1 VFDTQQE
8 RPAAVRQLVRRVGWG
23 VADQG
28 VSSLGNFVLG
38 VVAAHNLSATEFGAF
53 SLAFVTFSFVLSG
66 SRGASTDPLMVRFSG
81 ADPVTWRP
89 AVAAASGTAW
99 ATGLAVGMVCLLLGL
114 LLPWHVGAGFVGLAV
129 GLPGILLQ
137 DSYRF
142 AFFSCGR
149 GDRAFRNDLIWTL
162 LQMATLG
169 VLVATDSISILTC
182 MLAFSLTA
190 TAAAWIGLLQI
201 GIRPRVS
208 LVRRWLVDHRSL
220 GVRYLVE
227 NVSIGGA
234 RQARFFAVGAI
245 VGLAAVGQIRGAE
258 ILMGPFV
265 IVLAGVAQVSVP
277 EAKHVLDREPRRLS
291 RFCVLLA
298 SSQAAAALCWGAAVV
313 VLPVGRLLLGDLWD
327 SAHELLVP
335 VFGIVVLGCYE
346 NAAAAGLRAMGF
358 SRRSLTAQLTS
369 ASCYLVG
376 GTVGAFVGG
385 ALGSCWGVVAAQL
398 IGLAMWWY
406 QLRRGIS
413 DHVAALP
420 EGDRGWK
427 PQNTRRHSWPAGEE
441 FDVFA
446 ALDQSSSLPSRAP
459 KRIGTDPH
467 VRRGEDAMTARPRVT
482 IGLPVYNGE
491 EYLEQALDGLL
502 AQTFTDFELII
513 SDNASTDRTAEIC
526 QQYAGRDP
534 RIRYVRQKNNI
545 GAGPN
550 HNVLVPMA
558 RGQYFKWA
566 SHDDVYAPELIERCV
581 EALETHPEVVLAHV
595 HDGLINAV
603 GAVTALPRYSL
614 DTSSREAHV
623 RLRSLLRVNGG
634 NDFYGVIPTEILRS
648 IKPHHSYHHADRT
661 FMAQL
666 ILKGPFVQVPEVLFF
681 RRDHPGRASR
691 GRSTRQVA
699 ATLDPRRSDRFR
711 HPLIRLYTEYVA
723 GFLGAVWR
731 APISVPERLRCT
743 AEVAAWFVGRLRPG
757 RARALLTHGGE
768 HTLAPI
774 VSETGQNDAS

>member
-1 VFDTQQE
+1 
-8 RPAAVRQLVRRVGWG
+8 
-23 VADQG
+23 
-28 VSSLGNFVLG
+28 
-38 VVAAHNLSATEFGAF
+38 
-53 SLAFVTFSFVLSG
+53 
-66 SRGASTDPLMVRFSG
+66 
-81 ADPVTWRP
+81 
-89 AVAAASGTAW
+89 
-99 ATGLAVGMVCLLLGL
+99 
-114 LLPWHVGAGFVGLAV
+114 
-129 GLPGILLQ
+129 
-137 DSYRF
+137 
-142 AFFSCGR
+142 
-149 GDRAFRNDLIWTL
+149 
-162 LQMATLG
+162 
-169 VLVATDSISILTC
+169 
-182 MLAFSLTA
+182 
-190 TAAAWIGLLQI
+190 
-201 GIRPRVS
+201 
-208 LVRRWLVDHRSL
+208 
-220 GVRYLVE
+220 
-227 NVSIGGA
+227 
-234 RQARFFAVGAI
+234 
-245 VGLAAVGQIRGAE
+245 
-258 ILMGPFV
+258 
-265 IVLAGVAQVSVP
+265 
-277 EAKHVLDREPRRLS
+277 
-291 RFCVLLA
+291 
-298 SSQAAAALCWGAAVV
+298 
-313 VLPVGRLLLGDLWD
+313 
-327 SAHELLVP
+327 
-335 VFGIVVLGCYE
+335 
-346 NAAAAGLRAMGF
+346 
-358 SRRSLTAQLTS
+358 
-369 ASCYLVG
+369 
-376 GTVGAFVGG
+376 
-385 ALGSCWGVVAAQL
+385 
-398 IGLAMWWY
+398 
-406 QLRRGIS
+406 
-413 DHVAALP
+413 
-420 EGDRGWK
+420 
-427 PQNTRRHSWPAGEE
+427 
-441 FDVFA
+441 
-446 ALDQSSSLPSRAP
+446 
-459 KRIGTDPH
+459 
-467 VRRGEDAMTARPRVT
+467 MTARPRVT